1 MMGKTGW
8 SLLVLAAFLGL
19 LWVRTH
25 PEPMLPTA
33 QFTPPTIQYVPTTV
47 PKALELPHVIR
58 GTNLIIEKTV
68 CYEGDFWEDGSD
80 AHAVDIMALVVCNPG
95 TEGIRSAEISVR
107 QGSRQLCFVI
117 TCLPPG
123 SRVLVLEKLR
133 NAYSPEPLTECQC
146 VTLEPGWESADAVRV
161 EPAGLRELT
170 VTNASQQDLQAVTLH
185 YKRYSPDAGM
195 YLGGIT
201 YQHTLQSLAAGECLR
216 ISPRRYVENAYH
228 IVLVESQ

>member
-1 MMGKTGW
+1 MIGKTGW
-8 SLLVLAAFLGL
+8 SLLILASFLGL
-19 LWVRTH
+19 LWVRTR

-33 QFTPPTIQYVPTTV
+33 QFTPPTTQYMPTTT
-47 PKALELPHVIR
+47 ANELELPHVIR
-58 GTNLIIEKTV
+58 GTKLIIEKTV

-80 AHAVDIMALVVCNPG
+80 TPAVDIMALVVCNPG
-95 TEGIRSAEISVR
+95 TEGIRSAEISAR
-107 QGSRQLCFVI
+107 QGNRQLRFVI

-146 VTLEPGWESADAVRV
+146 VTQDSGWESVDTVRV
-161 EPAGLRELT
+161 EQAGLRELT
-170 VTNASQQDLQAVTLH
+170 VTNTSQQDRQAVTLH

-201 YQHTLQSLAAGECLR
+201 YQHTVESLAAGERLQV
-216 ISPRRYVENAYH
+216 SPRRYVETAYH